1 MVGFGSSLRMARRP
15 GWERAYFDY
24 ETLKMLLSQIEA
36 VYEEEGHREAGD
48 LTPLATNHKRGDY
61 RDELFLQNDSDEA
74 YASSSYGID
83 IEYQNHPHFHS
94 DQDDD
99 SKNDYYHHDTNDHHY
114 HNEYSDTTTNDKD
127 RSRLLESTSEDEE
140 MVAPSE
146 CLSWTSRKEQKK
158 VGSAAVAHAKKKKG
172 NQLLL
177 PRREEATDYF
187 LDAHQTFLVES
198 NDVDSDNN
206 NAYNNNNK
214 NTGESVLNTSMQYS
228 STHEQTFLMG
238 KAQPSTYYSGFNNH
252 GPGTPPQ
259 DPWYRTRQGTTP
271 FYTATMQPMSLGTV
285 PSTAP
290 KMPLQ
295 LKLHDERRRK
305 RKQRRRRK
313 KQHNRSHQVPP
324 HIRLA
329 HSKARAITE
338 RFLGLLRAEVEKV
351 TLFAQSRLGELADTT
366 GSLRFPSHEDSDYG
380 SFSRSGAEHALSDS
394 GMHPSASSSE
404 DERERRV
411 PWSDS
416 SADTET
422 SGPRAVS
429 PSYIHAT
436 ELFSKGSHHEARDN
450 KKERRIPIKKT
461 VSRPA
466 SASVQ
471 RQIQNF
477 AELRRR
483 QPIFQRMD
491 HIVGED
497 LLLLSAVD
505 EADGYTAVGVELM
518 HVLRYISVNVI
529 AIRKICRKHDRLLMN
544 RMLGGYYHLKRKE
557 SYQKGHEKKS
567 KTLGGI
573 VLLSLDHDFKGYPA
587 VVNHNKLVG
596 VYDRKIQSLANSTTV
611 QVISSCIALA
621 LSEYEVSHSRAD
633 ALAKLNSQTKTPL
646 RAGVGKSEEKNGKF
660 SCTPGTSA
668 FGLSPSRWRVTK
680 AHFVDNDLE
689 ETNKEVRSFPSMD
702 EGDQGPPSSASTV
715 SLTRLRFTVVSI
727 FALKEAAR
735 WKKSNFTD
743 FLSRALLVYTGPNVI
758 GEGLDGCSREIL
770 DFFVAYSPDA
780 ALLLDSDTLYNGLLD
795 GQWRETH
802 IGSVMR
808 TTLAVSIN
816 SMADNP
822 FHDGTHLVEAVSIQS
837 IVESI
842 PHMDN
847 VPKNG
852 KAFNDDD
859 TLAETSSLSEN
870 MLIINR
876 LSVFLYAANYYIA
889 HSTSNL
895 FVVRTGAHPA
905 HAATVIGAASVG
917 ALIGAC
923 YQARGLAIQNE
934 SVLLTSI
941 NLDFFR
947 KCFLFA
953 AFYPVVG
960 NILHA
965 LAVSWDSIPLAVF
978 GRMWIG
984 FGSIEI
990 LNRQLL
996 NSHHRPIQ
1004 VVPESAN
1011 IIISQI
1017 CGVIFGL
1024 LLGAFLALF
1033 DLDVSPF
1040 GQYVA
1045 TISSL
1050 HTGSYFMAILW
1061 AVYWL
1066 FVYFQFHRTSSGAAI
1081 SDETA
1086 DIRRTDAPP
1095 NESVDSDSSNEVG
1108 GTSQSMGD
1116 YETDT
1121 KVARYGQ
1128 NIQAIF
1134 NMKAEVTIPI
1144 GDDPSAFD
1152 NSQEVKHV
1160 SSRDS
1165 TINRN
1170 LFRQW
1175 KSLLG
1180 RLRRVVSYTVAI
1192 PVTLAGIV
1200 FCRLS
1205 HELLFT
1211 SCALVTNRYFTW
1223 NGSHTGLI
1231 LGLMSGLWFPIN
1243 YFCGRTTAT
1252 FDERTV
1258 IKNALALT
1266 ALSFLFMINWAEMVN
1281 VVSHI
1286 RQLFDEDIHGT
1297 YHPYDWGFGVFQ
1309 YLIGLTISYVGVVSL
1324 EGAALSLMSKIYP
1337 SRPRYISCGSLV
1349 TFVSLLARILANIH
1363 VLIVGL
1369 SHRLVNTDI
1378 VNSVILPLLGV
1389 CIAGIYVVRK
1399 HFFFLI

>member
-1 MVGFGSSLRMARRP
+1 M
-15 GWERAYFDY
+15 
-24 ETLKMLLSQIEA
+24 
-36 VYEEEGHREAGD
+36 
-48 LTPLATNHKRGDY
+48 
-61 RDELFLQNDSDEA
+61 
-74 YASSSYGID
+74 
-83 IEYQNHPHFHS
+83 
-94 DQDDD
+94 
-99 SKNDYYHHDTNDHHY
+99 
-114 HNEYSDTTTNDKD
+114 
-127 RSRLLESTSEDEE
+127 ESTSDEE
-140 MVAPSE
+140 DVVINTE
-146 CLSWTSRKEQKK
+146 CLAWTSRNAQKT

-177 PRREEATDYF
+177 PRREEAVDYF
-187 LDAHQTFLVES
+187 LGAHQTFLVES
-198 NDVDSDNN
+198 NDVDIDDDE
-206 NAYNNNNK
+206 NNNK
-214 NTGESVLNTSMQYS
+214 NKNTGKSVLNTSMQYS

-238 KAQPSTYYSGFNNH
+238 MSKPSTYYSGFNNH

-259 DPWYRTRQGTTP
+259 DPWYSTRQGTTP
-271 FYTATMQPMSLGTV
+271 NYTANMPPLLLGTV
-285 PSTAP
+285 PTTAP
-290 KMPLQ
+290 KIPLQ
-295 LKLHDERRRK
+295 QKHNDERRRK

-313 KQHNRSHQVPP
+313 QQNNRSRQVPP

-351 TLFAQSRLGELADTT
+351 TLFAQSRLGELADTA

-380 SFSRSGAEHALSDS
+380 SFSRSAAEHALSDS

-404 DERERRV
+404 DEREGRV

-416 SADTET
+416 SADTEEIK
-422 SGPRAVS
+422 PRTVS
-429 PSYIHAT
+429 PSYIHTT
-436 ELFSKGSHHEARDN
+436 ELFSKGSHQEIRDK
-450 KKERRIPIKKT
+450 KKELRIPIKKT
-461 VSRPA
+461 VPRPT

-477 AELRRR
+477 AELRSRM
-483 QPIFQRMD
+483 PIFQRMD

-518 HVLRYISVNVI
+518 HVLRYICVNVI

-544 RMLGGYYHLKRKE
+544 RMLGGYYHRKKSE
-557 SYQKGHEKKS
+557 SFKKGHEKKS

-573 VLLSLDHDFKGYPA
+573 VLSSLDDDFKGHPT

-596 VYDRKIQSLANSTTV
+596 VYDRKIQCLANSATV

-633 ALAKLNSQTKTPL
+633 ALAKLNSQAKTPL
-646 RAGVGKSEEKNGKF
+646 RAGVGKSEEHYGKF

-668 FGLSPSRWRVTK
+668 FGLSPSRWRVAK
-680 AHFVDNDLE
+680 NHFVDNDVE
-689 ETNKEVRSFPSMD
+689 ETNNEVRSFSSMD

-727 FALKEAAR
+727 FALREAAR
-735 WKKSNFTD
+735 WKKDNYTT
-743 FLSRALLVYTGPNVI
+743 FLSRASLVFTGPNVV

-770 DFFVAYSPDA
+770 DFLVAFSPDA
-780 ALLLDSDTLYNGLLD
+780 ALLLDSETLYHGLRS

-802 IGSVMR
+802 IGTVMR
-808 TTLAVSIN
+808 TTLAVSLN
-816 SMADNP
+816 STAGDP
-822 FHDGTHLVEAVSIQS
+822 FHVGTHLIDAVSIQS
-837 IVESI
+837 FVDSI
-842 PHMDN
+842 PRLDN
-847 VPKNG
+847 PLKNG
-852 KAFNDDD
+852 EA
-859 TLAETSSLSEN
+859 LAETSSLSET

-905 HAATVIGAASVG
+905 HAASVIGASSVG

-923 YQARGLAIQNE
+923 YQVRGLAIQNE

-941 NLDFFR
+941 SLDFFR

-960 NILHA
+960 NIIHA
-965 LAVSWDSIPLAVF
+965 LAVTWDSIPLAVF

-996 NSHHRPIQ
+996 NNHLRPIQ

-1011 IIISQI
+1011 LVISQI
-1017 CGVIFGL
+1017 YGVIFGL

-1045 TISSL
+1045 TLSSL

-1061 AVYWL
+1061 TVYWL
-1066 FVYFQFHRTSSGAAI
+1066 FVYFQFHRTSTSVAV

-1086 DIRRTDAPP
+1086 DICQADAPP
-1095 NESVDSDSSNEVG
+1095 NGSVDSDSSNEIG
-1108 GTSQSMGD
+1108 ETSQSMIY
-1116 YETDT
+1116 YETHT
-1121 KVARYGQ
+1121 KVARHGQ

-1134 NMKAEVTIPI
+1134 NMKSKVTIPI
-1144 GDDPSAFD
+1144 GDGPSGFD
-1152 NSQEVKHV
+1152 DSRDVKHV
-1160 SSRDS
+1160 PSRES
-1165 TINRN
+1165 TVNRN

-1180 RLRRVVSYTVAI
+1180 RLRRVVSYNVAI

-1205 HELLFT
+1205 HELLLT
-1211 SCALVTNRYFTW
+1211 SCALITNRYFTW

-1243 YFCGRTTAT
+1243 HVCGRTTAT

-1258 IKNALALT
+1258 IKNALVLT
-1266 ALSFLFMINWAEMVN
+1266 VLSFICMINWEEMVN
-1281 VVSHI
+1281 VASHI
-1286 RQLFDEDIHGT
+1286 RHLFDEGMYGT
-1297 YHPYDWGFGVFQ
+1297 YHPYDWGFGVYQ

-1337 SRPRYISCGSLV
+1337 PRPRYISCGSLV
-1349 TFVSLLARILANIH
+1349 TFVSLMARILANIH

-1369 SHRLVNTDI
+1369 SHRVVNTDI
-1378 VNSVILPLLGV
+1378 VNSVMLPLIGA